1 MDLPVFN
8 SEHILAQRPAK
19 HEVRPDR
26 PYAWMI
32 EPECD
37 SNGILQQVVTL
48 FLTGAECR
56 FRCTMCDLW
65 KHTLDIPTPP
75 GALIEQINFALQDL
89 GINWQAP
96 ADSGTTAIKLY
107 NSSNFFDKRAVP
119 LEDWIEIQ
127 RLTNDFETVI
137 VENHPGLCGKR
148 VYEFQHGLAGQL
160 EIALGLETVHP
171 QVLPWLNKQ
180 MTLPQYRAT
189 VEDLVA
195 HDVRVRTF
203 ILVKPPFLNEQEG
216 VFWAMESMRF
226 AFKCGVECC
235 SMVPVRGGNGLMD
248 RLQQDGDFTPP
259 TVASLEQVLVAGLE
273 MGGGRVFMDLWDSD
287 QFLAPECC
295 KQQRLSRLMEMNQT
309 QQVQPEV
316 QCDTCG

>member
-1 MDLPVFN
+1 MSGLSGVIFIRDHRFSCSYSLGKYETVRGLT
-8 SEHILAQRPAK
+8 SELIEPFVRRTAK
-19 HEVRPDR
+19 NPDR
-26 PYAWMI
+26 
-32 EPECD
+32 
-37 SNGILQQVVTL
+37 
-48 FLTGAECR
+48 
-56 FRCTMCDLW
+56 
-65 KHTLDIPTPP
+65 
-75 GALIEQINFALQDL
+75 
-89 GINWQAP
+89 
-96 ADSGTTAIKLY
+96 KL
-107 NSSNFFDKRAVP
+107 SK
-119 LEDWIEIQ
+119 
-127 RLTNDFETVI
+127 NDFETVI

-148 VYEFQHGLAGQL
+148 VYDFQHGLAGQL

-295 KQQRLSRLMEMNQT
+295 KQQRLSRLMKMNQT